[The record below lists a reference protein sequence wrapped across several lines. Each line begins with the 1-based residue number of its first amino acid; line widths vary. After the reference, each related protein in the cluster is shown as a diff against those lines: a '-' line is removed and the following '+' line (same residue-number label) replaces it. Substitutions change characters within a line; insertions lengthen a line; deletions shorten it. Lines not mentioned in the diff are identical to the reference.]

1 MSEIP
6 NKKWKKK
13 KKKKE
18 CFPEADTR
26 KRIFFYSKQVKMTH
40 DV

>member
-13 KKKKE
+13 KKIHNAKKKKE
-18 CFPEADTR
+18 TLEVFTGVRATP
-26 KRIFFYSKQVKMTH
+26 Q
-40 DV
+40 DVR

>member
-13 KKKKE
+13 KE
-18 CFPEADTR
+18 N
-26 KRIFFYSKQVKMTH
+26 SKVRVLEPGGVTPSSPPLL
-40 DV
+40 